1 MSGVKFSAVTFGIGT
16 GTGQMSEEES
26 GMDNVASG
34 VNGIGCIGLMK
45 WRLGLTK
52 VEGLTFG
59 SESIEDKL
67 VDEDSNGPCYFSWLL
82 TQFLGELVLLND
94 RRASGYTPTFP

>member
-1 MSGVKFSAVTFGIGT
+1 MAALRAVGARRLPVRLRSSLSVSGAKFSAVTFGIGT

-52 VEGLTFG
+52 VEGL
-59 SESIEDKL
+59 S
-67 VDEDSNGPCYFSWLL
+67 
-82 TQFLGELVLLND
+82 LG
-94 RRASGYTPTFP
+94 RQ